1 MNQVLVTKQ
10 SGGVS
15 LLEYSDIDVE
25 QGIVTIKLKQNDAD
39 YITITPTNNGND
51 IEIALHLTNAKD
63 VSVSDLRGRTQS
75 HYCKSVTINKK
86 QISIADNG
94 DQLKA
99 WIDAVVRPH
108 MVLKSFKRDNKQVLD
123 NLKQMGVV
131 KSAAPKV
138 DTSRNLD
145 LDAFI
150 ERHSKK
156 SAKELAWNEIAR
168 QKQRQQL
175 NTTKLTKSGNLSIAG
190 VEVEL
195 CKAADLQLN
204 AVLQHVVKTCGD
216 LKNLG
221 EANTIKLMNL
231 IQKLGNTTDVNTITK
246 LTQDFINSLT
256 K

>member
-51 IEIALHLTNAKD
+51 IEIILVHTDAKN
-63 VSVSDLRGRTQS
+63 VSTSDLRGSTTKQ
-75 HYCKSVTINKK
+75 YGKSVTINKR
-86 QISIADNG
+86 QISIADHG
-94 DQLKA
+94 EALKR
-99 WIDAVVRPH
+99 WIDAVVKPH
-108 MVLKSFKRDNKQVLD
+108 QILKSFRKDNKQVLD
-123 NLKQMGVV
+123 ELKQKGIV
-131 KSAAPKV
+131 KSATPKV

-156 SAKELAWNEIAR
+156 SEKELAWNEIAR
-168 QKQRQQL
+168 QKDR
-175 NTTKLTKSGNLSIAG
+175 NKMNSASLTKSGNL
-190 VEVEL
+190 
-195 CKAADLQLN
+195 QLN
-204 AVLQHVVKTCGD
+204 GKEICLTKMADIQLTSVMQY
-216 LKNLG
+216 
-221 EANTIKLMNL
+221 
-231 IQKLGNTTDVNTITK
+231 IQKSVGNLSNLTEKQTIDLMKMIEKLNGETDPTIIQQE
-246 LTQDFINSLT
+246 TQKFLNSLT

>member
-10 SGGVS
+10 NGGVS

-25 QGIVTIKLKQNDAD
+25 QGIVTIKLKQDAD

-51 IEIALHLTNAKD
+51 VEIVLTLTDAKS
-63 VSVSDLRGRTQS
+63 VSVSDLRGSTKQQ
-75 HYCKSVTINKK
+75 YCKIVTINKK

-99 WIDAVVRPH
+99 WIDAVVKPH
-108 MVLKSFKRDNKQVLD
+108 QILKSFRKTNQQVLD

-168 QKQRQQL
+168 QKDRNKMNSASLTKNGNLQL
-175 NTTKLTKSGNLSIAG
+175 NGKEICLTKMADIQLTSVMQYIQKSVGNLSNLTEKQTI
-190 VEVEL
+190 
-195 CKAADLQLN
+195 DLMKMIEKLN
-204 AVLQHVVKTCGD
+204 
-216 LKNLG
+216 G
-221 EANTIKLMNL
+221 ETDPTI
-231 IQKLGNTTDVNTITK
+231 IQQE
-246 LTQDFINSLT
+246 TQKFLNSLT

>member
-10 SGGVS
+10 SGIS

-39 YITITPTNNGND
+39 YITITPTNNQND

-63 VSVSDLRGRTQS
+63 VSVSNLKGRTTTQ
-75 HYCKSVTINKK
+75 YCKSITINKK

-99 WIDAVVRPH
+99 WVDAVVKPH
-108 MVLKSFKRDNKQVLD
+108 QILKSFRKDNKQVLD

-131 KSAAPKV
+131 KSGQPKV

-156 SAKELAWNEIAR
+156 SPQQKVWDEIAR
-168 QKQRQQL
+168 QKDR
-175 NTTKLTKSGNLSIAG
+175 NKMNSASLTKNGS
-190 VEVEL
+190 
-195 CKAADLQLN
+195 LQLN
-204 AVLQHVVKTCGD
+204 GKEICLTKMADVQLSSVMQF
-216 LKNLG
+216 
-221 EANTIKLMNL
+221 
-231 IQKLGNTTDVNTITK
+231 IQKSVGSLSSLTEKQTIDLMKMIEKLNGETDPTIIQQE
-246 LTQDFINSLT
+246 TQKFLNSLS

>member
-25 QGIVTIKLKQNDAD
+25 QGIITIKLKQNDAD

-51 IEIALHLTNAKD
+51 IEIVLHLTNAKD
-63 VSVSDLRGRTQS
+63 VSVSNLKGRTTTQ
-75 HYCKSVTINKK
+75 YCKSVSINRK
-86 QISIADNG
+86 QISIADDGNA
-94 DQLKA
+94 LKR
-99 WIDAVVRPH
+99 WIENVVKPH
-108 MVLKSFKRDNKQVLD
+108 QILKSFRKDNKQVLD
-123 NLKQMGVV
+123 DLKQKGIV

-156 SAKELAWNEIAR
+156 SPQQIAWDEIAR
-168 QKQRQQL
+168 QKDR
-175 NTTKLTKSGNLSIAG
+175 NKMNSASINKSGNL
-190 VEVEL
+190 
-195 CKAADLQLN
+195 QLN
-204 AVLQHVVKTCGD
+204 GREICLTKMADVQLTSVMQY
-216 LKNLG
+216 
-221 EANTIKLMNL
+221 
-231 IQKLGNTTDVNTITK
+231 IQKSVGNLSSLTEKQTIDLMKMIEKLNGVTDPTIIQEA
-246 LTQDFINSLT
+246 TQNFINSLS